1 MQDFLHST
9 MPNQKSLKRFLFLR
23 HKYISQKNFVYFLCI
38 LVGLLVGLASVVLKN
53 ITYAIQAGL
62 EEGLII
68 SQNQLYFIL
77 PVIGLLLV
85 YLFKKYFIRK
95 ELVPSI
101 PPFIK
106 RAIPSLLYS
115 LLRQKGLLSYKLIYH
130 PLIMAPIT
138 VGFGGS
144 VGLLGP
150 AITSGSA
157 LSSNLSRLL
166 RVDRKTRTLLIACA
180 TAGAMASMFKSPIA
194 GIVFAIEVFSLDL
207 AFASLLP
214 LLIASICSILT
225 SYFFLGGDVLFNF
238 TVSDVFEIED
248 TPFFII
254 LGMGTGI
261 ASLYFTKIYFA
272 IYAFFDRFKTRFAK
286 LLVGGIAIGIMLY
299 FIPPLH
305 GEGLSFTRDL
315 FTGDYLNALGS
326 NPFDAYL
333 DNVWIVIILL
343 LGFTVFKVVAMTTTF
358 AAGGVG
364 GVIVPTMVMGS
375 ALGNVVAKILNNCGL
390 GFHVSEA
397 NFTLVGMA
405 GLIAGVIH
413 APLTAIFLI
422 AEITGGY
429 ALFLP
434 LMITVAISY
443 MITKNY
449 MEHTIYTRELAERG
463 DLLTHD
469 RDQNVLTLMRLENVI
484 ERNFIILHP
493 KMTFGEMLHEGVSK
507 STRNIFPVT
516 DAENRFLGII
526 LLDDIR
532 ELLFDQKL
540 YDTTFVED
548 YIHNPPDL
556 IIFEQDNMQTVM
568 NKFQNSGVWNLPVIK
583 NGKYNGFVSKSKLL
597 TAYRRHLVNF
607 NK

>member
-1 MQDFLHST
+1 
-9 MPNQKSLKRFLFLR
+9 MPNQKSLKRFLTLR
-23 HKYISQKNFVYFLCI
+23 YKYISQKNFVYVLCI
-38 LVGLLVGLASVVLKN
+38 LVGLMVGLASVFLKN
-53 ITYAIQAGL
+53 ITFAIQAGL
-62 EEGLII
+62 DKGIAF

-85 YLFKKYFIRK
+85 YLFKKYFIK
-95 ELVPSI
+95 KPLEPTI

-130 PLIMAPIT
+130 PLILAPIT

-157 LSSNLSRLL
+157 LSSNLSRFL

-180 TAGAMASMFKSPIA
+180 TAAAMASMFKSPIA

-225 SYFFLGGDVLFNF
+225 SYFFLGKEVLFDF
-238 TVSDVFEIED
+238 VVSDKFSIHDTVFY
-248 TPFFII
+248 II
-254 LGMGTGI
+254 LGIGTGI

-286 LLVGGIAIGIMLY
+286 LLVGGLAIGIMLY
-299 FIPPLH
+299 FIPPLY

-315 FTGDYLNALGS
+315 FNGNYLNALGS
-326 NPFDAYL
+326 NPFDKYL
-333 DNVWIVIILL
+333 DNIWVVIVLL
-343 LGFTVFKVVAMTTTF
+343 LGFTLFKVIAMTTTF

-375 ALGNVVAKILNNCGL
+375 ALGNVIAKTLNNLGL
-390 GFHVSEA
+390 GFQVSEA
-397 NFTLVGMA
+397 NFTLIGMA

-443 MITKNY
+443 LITKQY

-463 DLLTHD
+463 DLITHD
-469 RDQNVLTLMRLENVI
+469 RDKNVLTTMRLESVI
-484 ERNFIILHP
+484 ERNFIQLGP

-507 STRNIFPVT
+507 SARNLFPVT
-516 DAENRFLGII
+516 DSENQFLGVI

-540 YDTTFVED
+540 YDTSFVED
-548 YIHNPPDL
+548 YMHNPPDI
-556 IIFEQDNMQTVM
+556 IIFEVDTMQTVM
-568 NKFQNSGVWNLPVIK
+568 DKFQDSGAWNLPVIK
-583 NGKYNGFVSKSKLL
+583 NGKYDGFISKSKLL
-597 TAYRRHLVNF
+597 TAYRQQLINF

>member
-1 MQDFLHST
+1 
-9 MPNQKSLKRFLFLR
+9 MPNQKSFKRFLTLR
-23 HKYISQKNFVYFLCI
+23 YKYISQKNFVYVLCM
-38 LVGLLVGLASVVLKN
+38 LVGLLVGLASVFLKN
-53 ITYAIQAGL
+53 ITFAIQAGL
-62 EEGLII
+62 EKGITF

-85 YLFKKYFIRK
+85 YLFKKYVIK
-95 ELVPSI
+95 KQLEPSI

-130 PLIMAPIT
+130 PLILAPIT

-180 TAGAMASMFKSPIA
+180 TAAAMASMFKSPIA

-214 LLIASICSILT
+214 LLIASIFSILT
-225 SYFFLGGDVLFNF
+225 SYFFLGKEVLFDF
-238 TVSDVFEIED
+238 VVSDKFAIQDTVFY
-248 TPFFII
+248 II
-254 LGMGTGI
+254 LGIGTGI

-272 IYAFFDRFKTRFAK
+272 IYAFFDRFKTRFTK

-299 FIPPLH
+299 FIPPLY

-315 FTGDYLNALGS
+315 FNGNYLNALGT
-326 NPFDAYL
+326 NPFDEYL
-333 DNVWIVIILL
+333 DNIWVVIVLL
-343 LGFTVFKVVAMTTTF
+343 LGFTLFKVIAMTTTF

-375 ALGNVVAKILNNCGL
+375 ALGNVIAKILNNLGL
-390 GFHVSEA
+390 GLQVSEA

-469 RDQNVLTLMRLENVI
+469 RDKNVLTTMRLESVI
-484 ERNFIILHP
+484 ERNFIQLDP
-493 KMTFGEMLHEGVSK
+493 KMTFGEMLQEGVSK
-507 STRNIFPVT
+507 SARNLFPIT
-516 DAENRFLGII
+516 DSENQFLGII

-548 YIHNPPDL
+548 YLHNPPDI
-556 IIFEQDNMQTVM
+556 IIFEEDTMQSVM
-568 NKFQNSGVWNLPVIK
+568 DKFQNSGAWNLPVIK
-583 NGKYNGFVSKSKLL
+583 NGKYDGFVSKSKLL
-597 TAYRRHLVNF
+597 TAYRQELINF